1 MYGLHK
7 STNTISEKYQSTNPM
22 NYELTI
28 LDHGKIFKHTVLF
41 HYLQRLLKILIDF
54 IQIHVQ
60 GFEILC
66 H

>member
-1 MYGLHK
+1 
-7 STNTISEKYQSTNPM
+7 M